1 MTAGERK
8 AAANKRRRAF
18 HISAMSTAATLSA
31 GVFAALAFVGLIGPA
46 QWATSRQETVLGKV
60 FTGWLTTVNMPAAG
74 WGSDTVFVSSYTGDT
89 AHLTTGEMAPV
100 ADLNLTTPLS
110 TTAEHAISM
119 NTLTALLFAAAL
131 LLVAVAMWPSYVT
144 DPAQLET
151 GLTGA
156 FKWPTPTTSE
166 KQRQKAR
173 ERHEQRL
180 EEFTAARTEADDLDA
195 ETQTDETQNTEQEP
209 SEGVEFLETRLSE
222 GGTND

>member
-1 MTAGERK
+1 MTIGERK

-18 HISAMSTAATLSA
+18 HISTMSIAAALSA

-74 WGSDTVFVSSYTGDT
+74 WGSETVFVSSYTGDT
-89 AHLTTGEMAPV
+89 AHLTTGEMVPV
-100 ADLNLTTPLS
+100 ADLTLTAPLS
-110 TTAEHAISM
+110 ATAEHAVFM
-119 NTLTALLFAAAL
+119 NTLTAALLAALL

-151 GLTGA
+151 SLAGA
-156 FKWPTPTTSE
+156 FEWPTPTTSE

-173 ERHEQRL
+173 KRRQQRL
-180 EEFTAARTEADDLDA
+180 EEFTAAQAEADDLDA
-195 ETQTDETQNTEQEP
+195 ETQTDTTQKQEQEP
-209 SEGVEFLETRLSE
+209 SAGVELLAARLSKRA
-222 GGTND
+222 TND

>member
-1 MTAGERK
+1 MTIGERK

-18 HISAMSTAATLSA
+18 HIYAMSIAAALSA

-46 QWATSRQETVLGKV
+46 QWATSRQETVRGKV

-74 WGSDTVFVSSYTGDT
+74 WGSETVSVSSYTGDT

-100 ADLNLTTPLS
+100 SDLTLTAPLS
-110 TTAEHAISM
+110 ATAEHAVFM
-119 NTLTALLFAAAL
+119 NTLTAALLAALL

-151 GLTGA
+151 NLTGA
-156 FKWPTPTTSE
+156 FEWPTPATSE

-173 ERHEQRL
+173 ERRQQRL
-180 EEFTAARTEADDLDA
+180 EEFAAAHTEADDLDA
-195 ETQTDETQNTEQEP
+195 EHQTDTTQNDAQEH
-209 SEGVEFLETRLSE
+209 SAGTEFLAARLMEGTRHE
-222 GGTND
+222 

>member
-1 MTAGERK
+1 MTIGERK

-18 HISAMSTAATLSA
+18 HIYTMSALTPLCV

-46 QWATSRQETVLGKV
+46 QWAISRQETILGKV

-74 WGSDTVFVSSYTGDT
+74 WGSETVFVSSYMGDT

-110 TTAEHAISM
+110 TTAEHAVFM
-119 NTLTALLFAAAL
+119 NTLTAALLAAAL

-151 GLTGA
+151 SLTGA
-156 FKWPTPTTSE
+156 FEWPTPTTSE

-173 ERHEQRL
+173 KRRQQRL
-180 EEFTAARTEADDLDA
+180 EEFAAAQAEADDLDA
-195 ETQTDETQNTEQEP
+195 ETQTDTTQKQEQEP
-209 SEGVEFLETRLSE
+209 SAGVEFLAARLSKRA
-222 GGTND
+222 TND

>member
-1 MTAGERK
+1 MTIGERK

-18 HISAMSTAATLSA
+18 HIYAMSIAAALSA
-31 GVFAALAFVGLIGPA
+31 GVFTALAFVGLIGPA
-46 QWATSRQETVLGKV
+46 QWATSRQEAILGKV

-100 ADLNLTTPLS
+100 SDLTLTAPLS
-110 TTAEHAISM
+110 TTAEHAVSM
-119 NTLTALLFAAAL
+119 NTLTAALLAAAL

-151 GLTGA
+151 SLTGA
-156 FKWPTPTTSE
+156 FEWPTPTTSE

-173 ERHEQRL
+173 ERRQQRL
-180 EEFTAARTEADDLDA
+180 EEFTAARAEVDSLDA
-195 ETQTDETQNTEQEP
+195 EHQTDTTQNDAQEHP
-209 SEGVEFLETRLSE
+209 AGTEFLAARLMEGTRHE
-222 GGTND
+222 

>member
-1 MTAGERK
+1 MTIGERK

-18 HISAMSTAATLSA
+18 RIYAMSIAAALSA

-100 ADLNLTTPLS
+100 ADLNLTVPLS
-110 TTAEHAISM
+110 TTAEHAVSM
-119 NTLTALLFAAAL
+119 NTLTAALLAAAL

-151 GLTGA
+151 SLAGA
-156 FKWPTPTTSE
+156 FEWPTPTTSE

-173 ERHEQRL
+173 ERRQQRL
-180 EEFTAARTEADDLDA
+180 EEFTAAREEVDDLDA
-195 ETQTDETQNTEQEP
+195 ETNADTTQNDAQEHP
-209 SEGVEFLETRLSE
+209 AGTEFLATRLME
-222 GGTND
+222 GTRHE

>member
-1 MTAGERK
+1 MTLGERK

-18 HISAMSTAATLSA
+18 HIYAMSTAATLSA

-74 WGSDTVFVSSYTGDT
+74 WGSETVFVSSYTGDT
-89 AHLTTGEMAPV
+89 AHLATGEMVPV
-100 ADLNLTTPLS
+100 ADLTLTAPLS
-110 TTAEHAISM
+110 ATAEHAVFM
-119 NTLTALLFAAAL
+119 NTLTAAL
-131 LLVAVAMWPSYVT
+131 LAAFLILVAVAMWPSYVT

-156 FKWPTPTTSE
+156 FEWPTPTTSE

-173 ERHEQRL
+173 ERRQQRL
-180 EEFTAARTEADDLDA
+180 EEFAAAREEADDLDA
-195 ETQTDETQNTEQEP
+195 ETQTTTTQKQEQEP
-209 SEGVEFLETRLSE
+209 SAGVEFLAARLSE
-222 GGTND
+222 RATND

>member
-1 MTAGERK
+1 MTIGERK

-18 HISAMSTAATLSA
+18 HIYAMSAAATLSA

-46 QWATSRQETVLGKV
+46 QWATSRQENILGKV

-74 WGSDTVFVSSYTGDT
+74 WGSETVFISSYTGDT

-100 ADLNLTTPLS
+100 ADLNLTVPLS
-110 TTAEHAISM
+110 TTAEHAVSM
-119 NTLTALLFAAAL
+119 NTLTAAFLAAAL

-151 GLTGA
+151 SLAGA
-156 FKWPTPTTSE
+156 FEWPTPTTSE

-173 ERHEQRL
+173 ERRQQLL
-180 EEFTAARTEADDLDA
+180 EEFTASRAEADDLDA
-195 ETQTDETQNTEQEP
+195 ETNADTTQNHAQEHP
-209 SEGVEFLETRLSE
+209 AGVELLAARLSKRA
-222 GGTND
+222 TND

>member
-18 HISAMSTAATLSA
+18 HISAMSALSALCA
-31 GVFAALAFVGLIGPA
+31 GVFAALGFIGLIGPS
-46 QWATSRQETVLGKV
+46 QWAISRQEAILGKV

-74 WGSDTVFVSSYTGDT
+74 WGSETVSVSSYTGDT

-100 ADLNLTTPLS
+100 SDLTLTAPLS
-110 TTAEHAISM
+110 ATAEHAVFM
-119 NTLTALLFAAAL
+119 NTLTAALLAALL

-151 GLTGA
+151 NLTGA
-156 FKWPTPTTSE
+156 FEWPTPATSE

-173 ERHEQRL
+173 ERRQQRL
-180 EEFTAARTEADDLDA
+180 EEFAAAHTEADDLDA
-195 ETQTDETQNTEQEP
+195 EHQTDTTQNDAQEH
-209 SEGVEFLETRLSE
+209 SAGTEFLAARLMEGTRHE
-222 GGTND
+222 